1 MTAPH
6 NKLVTF
12 IEYDEPPLKA
22 GEYQITV
29 THTTNQLAPND
40 KFTEKRQFAVAGERF
55 ALGGEIV
62 SVFPPPMANGEFADV
77 LPHVVFSKHTLPW
90 ERESVKGQANAP
102 WLAILTFAASEL
114 AGLTFPA
121 SEQPG
126 GPPDKL
132 TPMKVKDLIPKDK
145 TIGVYGSE
153 AQSGTGTMPAG
164 YLSYPMPDIDQKFAY
179 RLDYGET
186 PEDDCKVLDLPVDL
200 FNQVAPSQDDLA
212 WLAHIRE
219 ADTTDSEDHVV
230 ASLQFSVVVGNR
242 VGPDNE
248 DTYAFLVSLENLGD
262 YLLDA
267 EGKGAEGLKDY
278 QFVRLVV
285 LHTWRY
291 FANEGDAKFTSLVE
305 SLNQVKGQQQLSTLR
320 LPCAA
325 PEQSA
330 VNTAMNNQANG
341 ALNDD
346 DATALTANAFA
357 MGYVPLDHRLRHA
370 GNLVSWYRGP
380 LAPYAIDSFV
390 EVPQP
395 SADRLARYNPQ
406 TGMFDVSYA
415 AAWQLGQLMALQNT
429 GFSTTLYTWKKTL
442 QKAEAAQEELDLL
455 TSKLSYQPDDPDSSS
470 DGDDDNA
477 PQASPAAAAPHAFA
491 SLLDRRQAYLNQTLT
506 AIPDNIV
513 DWLAKLRLLNGV
525 PFSYL
530 VPDERILPPESL
542 RFFYLDPNW
551 VTALIDGAFSIGRAT
566 VDDIAR
572 DAAAHAS
579 VHGPAMA
586 AVKTLRQNP
595 RRALVAENSSGA
607 VTGFLLRSQVLKG
620 WPRLQVNG
628 YSDINGDHELD
639 KFRLVR
645 LSDEIMLALF
655 DGELQMVAIHEPPEQ
670 LHFGV
675 EGGFSNFKTSLRAV
689 VSASVGSP
697 LVDLHP
703 GEQIPGKRGLP
714 FEALLPTRSDGRT
727 VQVAAAADSIKK
739 ELTKDELKQNTD
751 EFRFKSAEF
760 ALQMIKG
767 VMKVEF
773 QVSTTLPEGN

>member
-12 IEYDEPPLKA
+12 IEYDEPPLKD

-29 THTTNQLAPND
+29 THTTNQPAPND

-55 ALGGEIV
+55 VLGGGEIV
-62 SVFPPPMANGEFADV
+62 SVFPPPMATGEFADV

-102 WLAILTFAASEL
+102 WLAVLTFAASEL
-114 AGLTFPA
+114 AVLTFPGSA
-121 SEQPG
+121 QPG
-126 GPPDKL
+126 GPPDKI
-132 TPMKVKDLIPKDK
+132 TPVKVKDLIPQDK
-145 TIGVYGSE
+145 TIGAYGSE
-153 AQSGTGTMPAG
+153 AQLGTGAMPAH
-164 YLSYPMPDIDQKFAY
+164 YFSYPMPDLDHKFDY

-186 PEDDCKVLDLPVDL
+186 PEDECKVLDLPVDL
-200 FNQVAPSQDDLA
+200 FKKVAPCQDDLA

-230 ASLQFSVVVGNR
+230 ASLQFSVVVSNR
-242 VGPDNE
+242 VGPDKE
-248 DTYAFLVSLENLGD
+248 DTYAFLVSLENFGEHLP
-262 YLLDA
+262 DA
-267 EGKGAEGLKDY
+267 EGAGADGLKDF

-285 LHTWRY
+285 LRTWRY
-291 FANEGDAKFTSLVE
+291 FADEGDAKFTTLVE
-305 SLNQVKGQQQLSTLR
+305 SLNHIKGRQQLTTLR
-320 LPCAA
+320 LPSTA
-325 PEQSA
+325 PAQSA
-330 VNTAMNNQANG
+330 VDAAMNNQASG
-341 ALNDD
+341 ALSDD
-346 DATALTANAFA
+346 DAAVLTANALA

-380 LAPYAIDSFV
+380 LAPYAIESFV

-395 SADRLARYNPQ
+395 SADRMARYNPQ
-406 TGMFDVSYA
+406 SGMFDVSYS

-429 GFSTTLYTWKKTL
+429 GFSTTLYSWKKTL

-455 TSKLSYQPDDPDSSS
+455 TSKLSYQPDDPDSS
-470 DGDDDNA
+470 DGNDDNT
-477 PQASPAAAAPHAFA
+477 PQESPPASSLHAFA
-491 SLLDRRQAYLNQTLT
+491 SLLDRRQAYLDQTLT

-513 DWLAKLRLLNGV
+513 DWVAKLRLLNGV
-525 PFSYL
+525 PFAYL
-530 VPDERILPPESL
+530 VPDERMLPPESL

-572 DAAAHAS
+572 DAAVHAR
-579 VHGPAMA
+579 VHEPAMA

-595 RRALVAENSSGA
+595 RRALFAENSSGTM
-607 VTGFLLRSQVLKG
+607 TGFLLRSQVLKG

-628 YSDINGDHELD
+628 YSDINGDQELD

-645 LSDEIMLALF
+645 LSNEIMLALF
-655 DGELQMVAIHEPPEQ
+655 DGGLRMVAIHEPPEQ

-675 EGGFSNFKTSLRAV
+675 EGGFSKFKTSLRAV
-689 VSASVGSP
+689 VGASVGSP
-697 LVDLHP
+697 VVDLHP
-703 GEQIPGKRGLP
+703 GEQIPGNRGLP

-727 VQVAAAADSIKK
+727 VQVAAAADNIKK
-739 ELTKDELKQNTD
+739 ELMKDELKQNTSD
-751 EFRFKSAEF
+751 FRFTSAEF
-760 ALQMIKG
+760 ALEMIKG

-773 QVSTTLPEGN
+773 QISPALKEGS

>member
-22 GEYQITV
+22 GEYKITV
-29 THTTNQLAPND
+29 THTTNQPAPND
-40 KFTEKRQFAVAGERF
+40 TFTEKRQFAVAGERF
-55 ALGGEIV
+55 VLGGAEIV
-62 SVFPPPMANGEFADV
+62 AVFPPHLANGEWADV
-77 LPHVVFSKHTLPW
+77 LPHVVLSKRTLPW
-90 ERESVKGQANAP
+90 ERESVKHAANAP
-102 WLAILTFAASEL
+102 WLAVLTFAASEL
-114 AGLTFPA
+114 
-121 SEQPG
+121 PG
-126 GPPDKL
+126 GTADK
-132 TPMKVKDLIPKDK
+132 TTAVKVKELIPQDK

-153 AQSGTGTMPAG
+153 TTGTGAMPAG
-164 YLSYPMPDIDQKFAY
+164 YFSYPMPDLDQKVDY
-179 RLDYGET
+179 KLDYGES
-186 PEDDCKVLDLPVDL
+186 PEDDCKVLDLPVGL
-200 FNQVAPSQDDLA
+200 FNSVAPCADDLP

-262 YLLDA
+262 YLPDA
-267 EGKGAEGLKDY
+267 EGAGAAGLKDY

-285 LHTWRY
+285 LRAWRY
-291 FANEGDAKFTSLVE
+291 FANKGDAKFTTLVE
-305 SLNQVKGQQQLSTLR
+305 SLNQIKGQQQLTTLR
-320 LPCAA
+320 LPSVA
-325 PEQSA
+325 PAQSA
-330 VNTAMNNQANG
+330 VDAAMNDQANG
-341 ALNDD
+341 ALSD
-346 DATALTANAFA
+346 DAAAVLTANALA

-380 LAPYAIDSFV
+380 LAPSAIESFV

-395 SADRLARYNPQ
+395 SADRMARYNPQ

-429 GFSTTLYTWKKTL
+429 GFSTALYAWKKSL

-455 TSKLSYQPDDPDSSS
+455 ARKLSHQPDDPDSS
-470 DGDDDNA
+470 DGDEDNA
-477 PQASPAAAAPHAFA
+477 PPAAPGAPSLNAFA
-491 SLLDRRQAYLNQTLT
+491 SLLDRRQAYLDQTLA

-513 DWLAKLRLLNGV
+513 DWVAKLRLLNGV

-530 VPDERILPPESL
+530 VPDERMLPPESL
-542 RFFYLDPNW
+542 RFFHLDPNW
-551 VTALIDGAFSIGRAT
+551 VTALVDGAFSIGRAT
-566 VDDIAR
+566 VDDLAR
-572 DAAAHAS
+572 DAAAHAR
-579 VHGPAMA
+579 VHGPARV

-595 RRALVAENSSGA
+595 RRALHAENAGGA

-628 YSDINGDHELD
+628 YSDINGDQELD

-645 LSDEIMLALF
+645 LSNEIMLALF

-675 EGGFSNFKTSLRAV
+675 EGGSSNFKTTLRAV
-689 VSASVGSP
+689 VAASVGTP
-697 LVDLHP
+697 VVDLHP
-703 GEQIPGKRGLP
+703 GEQIPGDRKLP
-714 FEALLPTRSDGRT
+714 FEASLPTRTDGRT
-727 VQVAAAADSIKK
+727 VQVKAAADSIKT
-739 ELTKDELKQNTD
+739 ELTKPELKQDTSD
-751 EFRFKSAEF
+751 FRFTSAEF
-760 ALQMIKG
+760 ALEMIKG

-773 QVSTTLPEGN
+773 QISTTLKEGS